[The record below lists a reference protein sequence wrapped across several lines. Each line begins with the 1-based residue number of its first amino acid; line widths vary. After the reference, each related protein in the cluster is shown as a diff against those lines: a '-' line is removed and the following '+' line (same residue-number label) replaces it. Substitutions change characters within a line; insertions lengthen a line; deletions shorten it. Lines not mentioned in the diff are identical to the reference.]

1 MSEES
6 RVPEFLTIK
15 NLADLKRRI
24 QPGTV
29 FVCTSHANHPDLVG
43 LARVITEVHTNCF
56 YSVIKDDPD
65 NRFSRCN
72 YGKGMRSDFE
82 KASCYIFNGD
92 SIQVLNSRRNDG
104 SVLMEMK
111 VYNPE
116 YDISENE
123 APAVSMGG
131 M

>member
-1 MSEES
+1 
-6 RVPEFLTIK
+6 
-15 NLADLKRRI
+15 
-24 QPGTV
+24 
-29 FVCTSHANHPDLVG
+29 
-43 LARVITEVHTNCF
+43 
-56 YSVIKDDPD
+56 
-65 NRFSRCN
+65 
-72 YGKGMRSDFE
+72 MRSDFE